1 MLVRFVITTSMKDS
15 DSGAF
20 ESAAARVKSRV
31 RRPLVEELQRNIE
44 LPHSPAARQG
54 LHQHQPL
61 PSPSHSSSRQH
72 HGESPSQAFPE
83 LSAEHAVCCDPQ
95 VPPILASVHEAM
107 HVRPPERHSPE
118 AACFGGAPALH
129 LHQPSPSSPSQLFV
143 VQHQ

>member
-61 PSPSHSSSRQH
+61 PSPSHSASRQH
-72 HGESPSQAFPE
+72 HGIVDGDDAVWSQAFPE
-83 LSAEHAVCCDPQ
+83 ASAEHA
-95 VPPILASVHEAM
+95 
-107 HVRPPERHSPE
+107 
-118 AACFGGAPALH
+118 F
-129 LHQPSPSSPSQLFV
+129 
-143 VQHQ
+143 